1 MQSVV
6 VAEEDEVTAAVA
18 AVVVVAEEAAETEV
32 AETVVAARQQ
42 PQVVSPASIR
52 APSTQ
57 IFRQAIGQD
66 ASYIINGGGGHISVL
81 SLPPAPGRIFILLS
95 NEPVTSPRRV
105 HQQV

>member
-1 MQSVV
+1 M

-81 SLPPAPGRIFILLS
+81 SLPPAPGKMYSRQD
-95 NEPVTSPRRV
+95 NETGTSPVRV
-105 HQQV
+105 LVT